1 LGDLSTP
8 SGVKKLQ
15 EALHAKAK
23 AEPEYR
29 FYALYDK
36 LYRADVLEHAYRR
49 CRANKGAPGVDGQT
63 FDDVQEYGEQ
73 KWLGELAQTLRER
86 KYEPQAIRRV
96 YIPKPG
102 GKLRPLGISCLRDR
116 VCMMAAVLILESIFE
131 ADLPPQQYGY
141 RRGKGAHEAISEVVE
156 GLKGGYTEVVDAD
169 LEQYFDSIPHLELM
183 KSVARRVA
191 DKHVL
196 GLIKS
201 WLTCAV
207 DEIDERGRKTRTTTN
222 KDQGRG
228 IPQGSPLSPLL
239 ANLYMRRFIK
249 GWHQGRDSG
258 QMDARVVT
266 YADDLVIMCRQG
278 QAAGALQAMRRL
290 MGRLRLKVNEDKTR
304 VCDVRFEHFD
314 FLGYSF
320 GRYYSHRTGGAY
332 QGCRPS
338 KKSIRSVV
346 EKLRELTDR
355 KLVWRDVDETV
366 GRLNRT
372 IRGWGNYFSLG
383 TTSGAY
389 RAVEAYYTQRLRRWL
404 LKKHKMRRDGRL
416 AYSYEHLFETLG
428 LEQLSSRKS
437 KLPWAKA

>member
-1 LGDLSTP
+1 MGDLSTP
-8 SGVKKLQ
+8 IGVKKLQ

-36 LYRADVLEHAYRR
+36 LYRADVLKHAYRR
-49 CRANKGAPGVDGQT
+49 CRANKGGPGVDGQT

-73 KWLGELAQTLRER
+73 KWLGELAQTLREW
-86 KYEPQAIRRV
+86 KYKPQAIRRV

-141 RRGKGAHEAISEVVE
+141 RRGKGAHEAISKVVE
-156 GLKGGYTEVVDAD
+156 GLKDGYTEVVDAD

-278 QAAGALQAMRRL
+278 
-290 MGRLRLKVNEDKTR
+290 
-304 VCDVRFEHFD
+304 
-314 FLGYSF
+314 
-320 GRYYSHRTGGAY
+320 
-332 QGCRPS
+332 
-338 KKSIRSVV
+338 
-346 EKLRELTDR
+346 
-355 KLVWRDVDETV
+355 
-366 GRLNRT
+366 
-372 IRGWGNYFSLG
+372 
-383 TTSGAY
+383 
-389 RAVEAYYTQRLRRWL
+389 
-404 LKKHKMRRDGRL
+404 
-416 AYSYEHLFETLG
+416 
-428 LEQLSSRKS
+428 
-437 KLPWAKA
+437 